1 MNGNS
6 LLLDTNIIL
15 YLLSGDQ
22 TIADFLN
29 NKSIFISFV
38 TELELLGYNDLT
50 TKGRQIVENLL
61 EDSAIIDIN
70 SEIKKLVIELRNS
83 NKIKLPDAIIAA
95 TAFYL
100 NIPLMTADKRLSKVK
115 ELNIL
120 LFEK

>member
-15 YLLSGDQ
+15 YLLAGNQ
-22 TIADFLN
+22 TVADFLN
-29 NKSIFISFV
+29 NKTVFVSFV
-38 TELELLGYNDLT
+38 TELELLGYDGLESEG
-50 TKGRQIVENLL
+50 KLIVENLL
-61 EDSAIIDIN
+61 EDSTIIDIN
-70 SEIKKLVIELRNS
+70 SEIKKVVIELRKAH
-83 NKIKLPDAIIAA
+83 KIKLPDAIIAA

-100 NIPLMTADKRLSKVK
+100 NIPLMTSDKRLSKLK

>member
-22 TIADFLN
+22 TVANFLN
-29 NKSIFISFV
+29 DKTVFVSFV
-38 TELELLGYNDLT
+38 TELELLGYDDLEPEG
-50 TKGRQIVENLL
+50 KLIVENLL
-61 EDSAIIDIN
+61 QDSTIIDIN
-70 SEIKKLVIELRNS
+70 SEIKKVVIELRKAH
-83 NKIKLPDAIIAA
+83 KIKLPDAIIAA

-100 NIPLMTADKRLSKVK
+100 NIPLMTSDKRLSKLK